1 MLCVTKLDN
10 IICLT
15 FTTNRNSTFW
25 HDSAGYVSV
34 DRMCIHANHARRICE
49 ICLLPCV
56 APLLTHAYNALYGYA
71 NMLIKGLCALFG
83 TV

>member
-1 MLCVTKLDN
+1 MLCVSKLDH

-25 HDSAGYVSV
+25 HDSSGYVSV

-49 ICLLPCV
+49 NMQICLLPCV
-56 APLLTHAYNALYGYA
+56 APLVTHAYHALYGYA
-71 NMLIKGLCALFG
+71 NMQIRQ
-83 TV
+83 